1 MAPDDPDDAYDL
13 TGDLTDTDEVKAEA
27 EELLGNWQHV
37 AEYTL
42 ELPARCPHCREPI
55 HTIRVVRMTRSKVA
69 FTSTLPRNG
78 RAFVCPQ
85 CERLLSV
92 ELAGIL

>member
-1 MAPDDPDDAYDL
+1 MAPDDPDDAYVIPDL
-13 TGDLTDTDEVKAEA
+13 ETVKADA
-27 EELLGNWQHV
+27 EEILGNWQDV

-42 ELPARCPHCREPI
+42 ELPARCPYCREPI
-55 HTIRVVRMTRSKVA
+55 HTIRVVKMTRSKVQ

-85 CERLLSV
+85 CERLLSL
-92 ELAGIL
+92 ELSGIL

>member
-1 MAPDDPDDAYDL
+1 VAPDDPDDAYELPDL
-13 TGDLTDTDEVKAEA
+13 EQVKADA
-27 EELLGNWQHV
+27 EEMLGNWQDV

-55 HTIRVVRMTRSKVA
+55 HTIRVLRMTRSKVQ
-69 FTSTLPRNG
+69 FTSTLPRTG
-78 RAFVCPQ
+78 RAFVCPV
-85 CERLLSV
+85 CERLLCI

>member
-1 MAPDDPDDAYDL
+1 MASDDPNDAYELVDL
-13 TGDLTDTDEVKAEA
+13 DEVKADA
-27 EELLGNWQHV
+27 EELLGNWQEV
-37 AEYTL
+37 AVYTL
-42 ELPARCPHCREPI
+42 ELPVRCPSCKEPI
-55 HTIRVVRMTRSKVA
+55 RTLRVVRLTRTQVS
-69 FTSTLPRNG
+69 FTSTLPRHG

>member
-1 MAPDDPDDAYDL
+1 MAADDPDDAYELVDL
-13 TGDLTDTDEVKAEA
+13 DEVKADA
-27 EELLGNWQHV
+27 EELLGNWNEV
-37 AEYTL
+37 AVYTL
-42 ELPARCPHCREPI
+42 ELPVRCPSCKEPI
-55 HTIRVVRMTRSKVA
+55 RTLRVVRLTRGQVS
-69 FTSTLPRNG
+69 FTSTLPRHG

>member
-1 MAPDDPDDAYDL
+1 MASDNPDDAYELVDL
-13 TGDLTDTDEVKAEA
+13 DEVKADA
-27 EELLGNWQHV
+27 EELLGNWQEV
-37 AEYTL
+37 AVYTL
-42 ELPARCPHCREPI
+42 ELPVRCPSCKEPI
-55 HTIRVVRMTRSKVA
+55 RTLRVVRLTRTQVS
-69 FTSTLPRNG
+69 FTSTLPRHG

>member
-1 MAPDDPDDAYDL
+1 MASDDRDDAYELVDL
-13 TGDLTDTDEVKAEA
+13 DEVKADA
-27 EELLGNWQHV
+27 EELLGNWQEV
-37 AEYTL
+37 AVYTL
-42 ELPARCPHCREPI
+42 ELPVRCPSCKEPI
-55 HTIRVVRMTRSKVA
+55 RTLRVVRLTRTQVS
-69 FTSTLPRNG
+69 FTSTLPRHG

>member
-1 MAPDDPDDAYDL
+1 MASDNPDDAYELVDL
-13 TGDLTDTDEVKAEA
+13 DEVKADA
-27 EELLGNWQHV
+27 EELLGNWQEV
-37 AEYTL
+37 AVYTL
-42 ELPARCPHCREPI
+42 ELPVRCPSCKEPI
-55 HTIRVVRMTRSKVA
+55 RTLRVVRLTRTKAA
-69 FTSTLPRNG
+69 FTSTLPRHG

>member
-1 MAPDDPDDAYDL
+1 MASDDPDDAYELVDL
-13 TGDLTDTDEVKAEA
+13 DEVKADA
-27 EELLGNWQHV
+27 EELLGNWQEV
-37 AEYTL
+37 AVYTL
-42 ELPARCPHCREPI
+42 ELPVRCPSCKEPI
-55 HTIRVVRMTRSKVA
+55 RTLRVVRLTRTQVS
-69 FTSTLPRNG
+69 FTSTLPRHG